1 MNNDYENELKLWQE
15 AYKKSPNNEEVKVC
29 LISIM
34 DTINIVTNT
43 IKHSNKIVKIAENI
57 LEKSTNNNIR
67 INATQCLID
76 LYSQMDN
83 IEMAKL
89 EIKTTNK
96 EDAVINCF
104 NNILRAVNY
113 IINFKPH
120 IIETPFMNQIE
131 CTGICGYSSVLR
143 DLKKIF

>member
-43 IKHSNKIVKIAENI
+43 IKYSNKIVKIAENI

-67 INATQCLID
+67 INAT
-76 LYSQMDN
+76 
-83 IEMAKL
+83 
-89 EIKTTNK
+89 
-96 EDAVINCF
+96 
-104 NNILRAVNY
+104 
-113 IINFKPH
+113 
-120 IIETPFMNQIE
+120 
-131 CTGICGYSSVLR
+131 
-143 DLKKIF
+143 

>member
-43 IKHSNKIVKIAENI
+43 IKYSNKIVKIAENI

-104 NNILRAVNY
+104 NNILRAVDY

-131 CTGICGYSSVLR
+131 CTGIC
-143 DLKKIF
+143 

>member
-43 IKHSNKIVKIAENI
+43 IKYSNKIVKIAENI

-76 LYSQMDN
+76 LYSEMDN

-104 NNILRAVNY
+104 NNILRAVDY
-113 IINFKPH
+113 TINFKPH
-120 IIETPFMNQIE
+120 IIETPFMNQIG
-131 CTGICGYSSVLR
+131 CTAICGYSSVLR